1 MVVDDLINSGKTVI
15 ERIERLRETADV
27 QVVAVVAVVDRYEKG
42 MESVHGSGAK
52 LLEEKYGAKVLTV
65 VSGDDI
71 THAIRQGI
79 V

>member
-1 MVVDDLINSGKTVI
+1 MAIIAFTVI
-15 ERIERLRETADV
+15 LVLMISIMLFTFSVEGIASDS
-27 QVVAVVAVVDRYEKG
+27 VAEKRYEKG